1 MSVTRKINAKY
12 GAKIP
17 AAPSTG
23 AKQAQPAKQG
33 EAADRS
39 AKVEQVPKKSGD
51 KKR

>member
-1 MSVTRKINAKY
+1 MSQARKTNAKY

-33 EAADRS
+33 GAADPS
-39 AKVEQVPKKSGD
+39 AKVKQVPKNNGD
-51 KKR
+51 KIR

>member
-1 MSVTRKINAKY
+1 MSLMRKTHAKY

-23 AKQAQPAKQG
+23 AKEARQGKKGAPASPLEKPEQAA
-33 EAADRS
+33 
-39 AKVEQVPKKSGD
+39 KKSGD

>member
-1 MSVTRKINAKY
+1 MPLMRKTHAKY

-23 AKQAQPAKQG
+23 AKEARQGKKGAPASPEEKA
-33 EAADRS
+33 EPAA
-39 AKVEQVPKKSGD
+39 KKSGD